1 MASISKT
8 TFTWVYE
15 MGRLEQET
23 EEGRGT
29 VMLSRQAINI
39 LLRAYRERGMWARK
53 GGSESLFAVKFSLC
67 YSRKDEEV
75 CAV

>member
-1 MASISKT
+1 
-8 TFTWVYE
+8 

-53 GGSESLFAVKFSLC
+53 GEWFRELVCGEVQSLL
-67 YSRKDEEV
+67 
-75 CAV
+75 

>member
-53 GGSESLFAVKFSLC
+53 GEWFRELVCGEVQSLL
-67 YSRKDEEV
+67 
-75 CAV
+75 